1 MLQNLERQLEG
12 QRPLLADAESA
23 GEQLCEV
30 LSDPASRAEIQ
41 GKLTAVGRQYNNLQK
56 KLDHRKAELENSLRD
71 GRQFE
76 TSCATTLGWL
86 VDELGGMSERLLVSA
101 DRHTLQQQLDHHE
114 PVYKEVMNKEHE
126 VIMLLNKGR
135 DMLSRIN
142 NQRTDNRNLQ
152 RDLDKIQQQ
161 WDKLRKDTLE
171 RNTRLQTCMEHCRKY
186 YRAQESLIPW
196 LSQAEDKLETLQPA
210 SFKRKDIE
218 RQLKELGTFRNE
230 VWKRSGEYENNRTLG
245 DTFHGACDIDKEVVK
260 GELLHMKQK
269 WDKLNND
276 LLERTQSLEDTA
288 RRLSDFNENLRDLQ
302 HSLQRCEDKLS
313 SHDALGGAAK
323 DPKLLDRIKD
333 EVETLADRLDELTAK
348 LDDRCSE
355 LQSAATAVTQFN
367 DQVKGLTHDLS
378 DLENELDSMKPPG
391 RDLKTVRGQLDDTGK
406 LVKKINKAS
415 GDVANTVLAGEH
427 LVDSGFAP
435 DTATTRE
442 QVELLQRQLGR
453 LDERARAREED
464 LDASLGKL
472 ENFYQIHTAVMEEVG
487 EASEEVRKMKAVSS
501 EVEGIKTQQ
510 QDFRSF
516 QKTHIDP
523 LSHQIEGCNRL
534 GQGLIQSA
542 AGGVNTASLEKDL
555 EKMNDKWNDL
565 KGRLNERGRKL
576 DVGLL
581 QSGKFQEALDGLAK
595 WLADTEE
602 MVANQKPPSADYK
615 VVKAQLQEQKF
626 LKKMLL
632 DRQNSMSSL
641 FAMGNEVAAA
651 ADPVEKKAIERQLKE
666 LMQRF
671 DNLTEGAS
679 QRMTALE
686 QAMSVAKDFQDKM
699 VPLLD
704 WLDRTEKKV
713 KDMELVP
720 TDEEKIQQRIKEQHA
735 LHNDILRKKPDFS
748 DLTEV
753 ASNLMSLVGE
763 DEALLLAD
771 KLQETTDRYTALVAG
786 SEDVGQL
793 LEASRAGLRHLVLT
807 YQDLQAW
814 MEGAE
819 RRLGKYRVLAVHT
832 DKLLEQMDDLAD
844 LTEEIANHQ
853 AQVDGT
859 VDSGLELMK
868 HISNDEALQL
878 KDKLDSLQRR
888 YNDLTSRGADLL
900 KHAHEALPLVQQFY
914 NCHNRLVD
922 WMMGAEAQI
931 QSAEPRE
938 EDIARLELD
947 IQGEFRPV
955 LESINQVGPQLCQI
969 SPGEGA
975 QTIEGLVTRDNRRFD
990 AIAEQ
995 IQRKGERIQL
1005 SKQVRKFP

>member
-1 MLQNLERQLEG
+1 
-12 QRPLLADAESA
+12 
-23 GEQLCEV
+23 
-30 LSDPASRAEIQ
+30 
-41 GKLTAVGRQYNNLQK
+41 
-56 KLDHRKAELENSLRD
+56 
-71 GRQFE
+71 
-76 TSCATTLGWL
+76 
-86 VDELGGMSERLLVSA
+86 
-101 DRHTLQQQLDHHE
+101 
-114 PVYKEVMNKEHE
+114 
-126 VIMLLNKGR
+126 
-135 DMLSRIN
+135 
-142 NQRTDNRNLQ
+142 
-152 RDLDKIQQQ
+152 
-161 WDKLRKDTLE
+161 
-171 RNTRLQTCMEHCRKY
+171 
-186 YRAQESLIPW
+186 
-196 LSQAEDKLETLQPA
+196 
-210 SFKRKDIE
+210 
-218 RQLKELGTFRNE
+218 
-230 VWKRSGEYENNRTLG
+230 
-245 DTFHGACDIDKEVVK
+245 
-260 GELLHMKQK
+260 
-269 WDKLNND
+269 
-276 LLERTQSLEDTA
+276 
-288 RRLSDFNENLRDLQ
+288 
-302 HSLQRCEDKLS
+302 
-313 SHDALGGAAK
+313 
-323 DPKLLDRIKD
+323 
-333 EVETLADRLDELTAK
+333 
-348 LDDRCSE
+348 
-355 LQSAATAVTQFN
+355 
-367 DQVKGLTHDLS
+367 
-378 DLENELDSMKPPG
+378 
-391 RDLKTVRGQLDDTGK
+391 
-406 LVKKINKAS
+406 
-415 GDVANTVLAGEH
+415 
-427 LVDSGFAP
+427 
-435 DTATTRE
+435 
-442 QVELLQRQLGR
+442 
-453 LDERARAREED
+453 
-464 LDASLGKL
+464 
-472 ENFYQIHTAVMEEVG
+472 
-487 EASEEVRKMKAVSS
+487 MKAVSS

-516 QKTHIDP
+516 EKTHIEP

-666 LMQRF
+666 LMLRF

-713 KDMELVP
+713 KDMETCSHRRREDSTTNQGTTCRSTSRYRTKTSRRSV
-720 TDEEKIQQRIKEQHA
+720 A

-771 KLQETTDRYTALVAG
+771 KLQETTDRYTSLVAG

-947 IQGEFRPV
+947 IQEFRPV

-995 IQRKGERIQL
+995 IQRKRRTHSTLKADNYEISGYISPLLLLMNPNNNNNNRFVVFLMRSLEVIGDIDELLDWFREVDGQLREAEPPSSDSSIIRVQLKEHRALNDDISSQKGRVRDVLSTAKKVLRESAQHEDTATIREKMEDLRETMDAVSALSSDRLGVLEQALPLAEHFHETHAGLGSWLDDMEQQGAKVQDILDTDNSRYGALRGELRARQQALERALQESSQFSDKLEGMLRALASTADQVSTAEPVSAHPPRIRDQIEENTTLSEDLDKRENAYDAVKRAADDVILKAGNRADPAVKDIKRKLDRLNSLWNEVQKATNDRGKSLEDALSVAERFWQELTAVMGTLQELQDSLSSQEPPAVEPSAIKEQQTVLQEIRQEIDQTKPEVDQCRQTGQELMSLCGEPDKPEVKKHIEDLDSAWDNITALYAKREENLIDAMEKAMEFHETLQNLQEFLDSAEDSFAGMGALGSDIVAVKKQIEQL
-1005 SKQVRKFP
+1005 KDFKSEVDPHMVKVEALN